1 MAEAKKQNF
10 LHGAAILAAGV
21 VVMKILGAIYKIPL
35 NNILGDT
42 GYGYF
47 NLAYNIYNV
56 LLTISTAGL
65 PVALSRMVAE
75 ADTLH
80 RPKQVR
86 RTFRVAS
93 VTLAV
98 LGLIFSLAMFLFPT
112 EMAILFVSKAAVS
125 RCVYA
130 LSPAVLL
137 VCLTSAFRGY
147 IQGHGNMTPTT
158 VGQVLEVLVKVIVG
172 LVLAIVLTRAG
183 KSLPISS
190 AGAIFGVTAGSLAAL
205 VYMLCCYLRS
215 YREKSIRECAE
226 SGDVPDSVGGTLGM
240 FIRIGAVI
248 TLGSSVMS
256 LISVIDAKLIQ
267 MYLPGVHGIGSELA
281 DRLYG
286 SYSAMPTLFNLPAAF
301 VTPLTIAVVPAISE
315 AVARRAHA
323 DASAIAESG
332 LRISAVIA
340 VPMGI
345 GLAVLSSP
353 IVKILYPR
361 THEMGPTIL
370 AYMGVA
376 SIFVCIALVSNA
388 ILQAH
393 GNEKLPIVS
402 MIAGGVVKI
411 VCNLLLVRRPELN
424 ILGACIGTIAC
435 YAVICLLNCIFIRR
449 TLSEPPRYL
458 GVFLRPL
465 ASGAVMGAAAWA
477 VYGIASRVLHADGG
491 SRLALLPLVAGV
503 SYEILK
509 WLGRAE
515 DTPIVRAL
523 KWPGL
528 MVQKITTAQPEDDMV
543 EVALIALKA
552 ALEMPDALPKELD
565 PDYVEPDE
573 QA

>member
-47 NLAYNIYNV
+47 NLAYTIYNV

-80 RPKQVR
+80 RPRQVR
-86 RTFRVAS
+86 RTFRVAT
-93 VTLAV
+93 VTLAAI
-98 LGLIFSLAMFLFPT
+98 GLILSLAMFLFPT
-112 EMAILFVSKAAVS
+112 EMAILFVSKAEVS

-158 VGQVLEVLVKVIVG
+158 VGQVLEVLVKVAVG
-172 LVLAIVLTRAG
+172 LVLAIVMTRAG
-183 KSLPISS
+183 KSLPVSS

-205 VYMLCCYLRS
+205 AYMLASYLRR
-215 YREKSIRECAE
+215 YRAQSAAECAASE
-226 SGDVPDSVGGTLGM
+226 DVPDSVGSTLGI
-240 FIRIGAVI
+240 FVRIGVII
-248 TLGSSVMS
+248 TLGASVMS
-256 LISVIDAKLIQ
+256 LISLIDAKLIQ
-267 MYLPGVHGIGSELA
+267 IQLPNVEGIGKELA
-281 DRLYG
+281 DTLYG
-286 SYSAMPTLFNLPAAF
+286 SYSAMQTLFNLPAAF
-301 VTPLTIAVVPAISE
+301 ITPMTIAVVPAISE
-315 AVARRAHA
+315 AVAKRARGE
-323 DASAIAESG
+323 ASAIAESG
-332 LRISAVIA
+332 IRISAVIA

-361 THEMGPTIL
+361 THEMGATIL

-376 SIFVCIALVSNA
+376 SIFVCIALVTNA
-388 ILQAH
+388 ILQAN

-402 MIAGGVVKI
+402 MVVGGIVKI
-411 VCNLLLVRRPELN
+411 LCNLLLVRRPEIN

-435 YAVICLLNCIFIRR
+435 YAAICVLNCCFISKNLETPPNYVR
-449 TLSEPPRYL
+449 TF
-458 GVFLRPL
+458 VRPL
-465 ASGAVMGAAAWA
+465 VSGAVMGAAAWA
-477 VYGIASRVLHADGG
+477 VYGLAARVLHVSAAG
-491 SRLALLPLVAGV
+491 SRL
-503 SYEILK
+503 
-509 WLGRAE
+509 
-515 DTPIVRAL
+515 
-523 KWPGL
+523 L
-528 MVQKITTAQPEDDMV
+528 M
-543 EVALIALKA
+543 LIAMCIA
-552 ALEMPDALPKELD
+552 IAVAVAVYAVMAVVTRSVTLEDMKLIPKGEKIAKLLHIK
-565 PDYVEPDE
+565 
-573 QA
+573 